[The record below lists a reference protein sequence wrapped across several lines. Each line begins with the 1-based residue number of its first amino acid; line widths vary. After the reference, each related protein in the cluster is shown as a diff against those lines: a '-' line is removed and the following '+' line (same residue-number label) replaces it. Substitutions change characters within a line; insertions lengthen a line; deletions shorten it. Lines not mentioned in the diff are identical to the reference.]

1 MFTIEIQNRHNQILK
16 LTQNELAYQVLK
28 IEGLTPPNASIHTNV
43 NANAHGASFK
53 SSKIEPRN
61 LVIQLKPRGNI
72 EENRLRLYEYFA
84 TSDWCKVY
92 FRNNNRNV
100 AIEGYVESIESDLF
114 TNNQVMQIS
123 ILCPEPFFKDVED
136 SVIDIS
142 KEHSAFEF
150 PFEIPVSE
158 SVEFSVFEQDRFT
171 CVVNYGQADT
181 GMIIEIE
188 NNMSDGT
195 TARCPVIRNYITG
208 ESLKINTDLLGGEKI
223 VINTNVGKKSVTKI
237 SNGKEV
243 NIINFFDLKT
253 DWLQL
258 RKGAN
263 YFTFDYSDN
272 DRYFKI
278 NIRYSSNYLG
288 V

>member
-1 MFTIEIQNRHNQILK
+1 MFDLIVENKYGQQLKLSNNESNYQILK
-16 LTQNELAYQVLK
+16 
-28 IEGLTPPNASIHTNV
+28 IDGLTPPAASIHTNV

-53 SSKIEPRN
+53 SSKIESRN
-61 LVIQLKPRGNI
+61 LVIQIKLRGNI

-92 FRNNNRNV
+92 FRNGSRNV
-100 AIEGYVESIESDLF
+100 VIEGYVENIEGNLF
-114 TNNQVMQIS
+114 ENGQSLQIS
-123 ILCPEPFFKDVED
+123 ILAPEPFFKDVED
-136 SVIDIS
+136 SIIDIS

-223 VINTNVGKKSVTKI
+223 IINTNVGKKSVTKI

>member
-1 MFTIEIQNRHNQILK
+1 MFDLIVENKYGQQLK
-16 LTQNELAYQVLK
+16 LTNNESAYQVLK
-28 IEGLTPPNASIHTNV
+28 IDGLTPPAASIHTNV

-61 LVIQLKPRGNI
+61 IVLQIRPRGNI

-92 FRNNNRNV
+92 FRNGSRNV
-100 AIEGYVESIESDLF
+100 VIEGYVENIEGNLF
-114 TNNQVMQIS
+114 ENGQSLQIS
-123 ILCPEPFFKDVED
+123 ILAPEPFFKDVED
-136 SVIDIS
+136 SIIDIS

-188 NNMSDGT
+188 NNMSDGA

-223 VINTNVGKKSVTKI
+223 IINTNVGKKSVTKI